1 MSKAIKF
8 DTRKFERD
16 LNKIIQKKNKEI
28 VLKNEVESRSDTM
41 KILNDTEKELL
52 KIILDKVGNGY
63 TCTITHNDLPEY
75 ISAQLGDVLSVLK
88 YSKYV
93 ARFDQYIG
101 GCHITLTPEG
111 INYFEKED
119 EYMKNNNI
127 PNINI
132 ETLYADGSNINFGNV
147 YDSNFNIDNSYNEI
161 EKMIEKKG
169 GDDKDQLQQILLEV
183 KDYIEN
189 ITTLKTIPKNTSL
202 FTRIGNHIQKHQ
214 WFYQSITSMLGAA
227 VIKTMNGN

>member
-1 MSKAIKF
+1 
-8 DTRKFERD
+8 
-16 LNKIIQKKNKEI
+16 
-28 VLKNEVESRSDTM
+28 M
-41 KILNDTEKELL
+41 KILNYTEKELL

-119 EYMKNNNI
+119 EYMKTNNI

-132 ETLYADGSNINFGNV
+132 ETLYADGSNINFGN
-147 YDSNFNIDNSYNEI
+147 DSNFNIDNSYNEI
-161 EKMIEKKG
+161 EKMIEEKG
-169 GDDKDQLQQILLEV
+169 GDDKEQLQQILLEV

-189 ITTLKTIPKNTSL
+189 ITTLKTISKNTSL

-227 VIKTMNGN
+227 IIRTMNGN